1 MQRALE
7 SAGIESSLATLV
19 PVRELDMAIQN
30 KDQVAVRTGVVLA
43 DVLLTLRSAETADTV
58 GRLQAVRDG
67 LGTLQAGDDLPAE
80 LDDLIANIQNTGVT
94 DRLVFELDEL
104 SAAVIPEIQ
113 YEAEW
118 ILPLIQAGAWLEG
131 ANLVSTAIK
140 ASGDVSASNNLLI
153 QPQVVDYFL
162 HYVEQEGQKKVDS
175 VVLQQLL
182 GTLGTLKTICES
194 GDITSEDLDTIQ
206 STTSSV
212 LQLL

>member
-1 MQRALE
+1 
-7 SAGIESSLATLV
+7 
-19 PVRELDMAIQN
+19 
-30 KDQVAVRTGVVLA
+30 
-43 DVLLTLRSAETADTV
+43 V
-58 GRLQAVRDG
+58 G
-67 LGTLQAGDDLPAE
+67 
-80 LDDLIANIQNTGVT
+80 
-94 DRLVFELDEL
+94 
-104 SAAVIPEIQ
+104 
-113 YEAEW
+113 
-118 ILPLIQAGAWLEG
+118 
-131 ANLVSTAIK
+131 
-140 ASGDVSASNNLLI
+140 NNLLI